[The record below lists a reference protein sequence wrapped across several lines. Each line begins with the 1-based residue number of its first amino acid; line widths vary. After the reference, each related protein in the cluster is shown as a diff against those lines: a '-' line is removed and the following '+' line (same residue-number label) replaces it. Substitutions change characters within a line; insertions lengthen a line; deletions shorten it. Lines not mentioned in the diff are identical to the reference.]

1 MTIAASPDI
10 TLRYQSGP
18 AAHHESPGAAR
29 VRSLDVVR
37 GAVMVL
43 MALDHVR
50 WFVSDA
56 RFDPMDLTQTTV
68 ALFLTR
74 WVTHFCAPAF
84 VFLAGTGAYLHG
96 ERLGS
101 RAELSRFLLTRG
113 AWLVLVEMTVV
124 RLGWTFNADY
134 AHYLFGGVIW
144 MIGWCMIV
152 MAALVWLSPA
162 AVGSFG
168 VAMIAGHNLLD
179 GVLPDVAPTIQGGD
193 WRWLWQIL
201 YLGGPVRL
209 GDGGPVLAVLFVIVP
224 WVGVMA
230 AGYAFGPV
238 VRLSPERRRR
248 LCLRLG
254 AGLVIAFVVLR
265 AANLYGDPR
274 PWGPQRSS
282 AFTALSFVNTT
293 KYPASLL
300 FLLMTLGPTVAILP
314 LLEHARGRAA
324 RALALFGRVPFLY
337 YILHLPLIHGVAVL
351 LALARYGTVIPWLT
365 ANQPMLAPEPP
376 AGYGY
381 GLAVVYAVT
390 VTVVAVLYVPCRWL
404 AAVKERRRD
413 QWLSFL

>member
-1 MTIAASPDI
+1 MTIVASHDI
-10 TLRYQSGP
+10 TSRYTPGSTT
-18 AAHHESPGAAR
+18 HHEAPRAAR

-56 RFDPMDLTQTTV
+56 RFDPTDLTKTTV

-96 ERLGS
+96 ERLGG
-101 RAELSRFLLTRG
+101 RAELSRFLATRG
-113 AWLVLVEMTVV
+113 AWLVLIEMTVV
-124 RLGWTFNADY
+124 RLGWTFNVDY

-152 MAALVWLSPA
+152 MAALAWLPPA
-162 AVGSFG
+162 AVGCFG

-179 GVLPDVAPTIQGGD
+179 GVLPDLAPAAQGGD
-193 WRWLWQIL
+193 WRRLWQIL

-209 GDGGPVLAVLFVIVP
+209 GDGGPVLAVLFVVVP

-238 VRLSPERRRR
+238 MRMSPERRRR
-248 LCLRLG
+248 LCLWLG
-254 AGLVIAFVVLR
+254 AGLVAAFVALR

-274 PWGPQRSS
+274 PWGPQRSP

-314 LLEHARGRAA
+314 LLERARGRAA

-337 YILHLPLIHGVAVL
+337 YVLHLPLIHGVAVL
-351 LALARYGTVIPWLT
+351 LALTRYGTVIPWLT

-390 VTVVAVLYVPCRWL
+390 LIVVAILYVPCRWL
-404 AAVKERRRD
+404 AGVKERRRD
-413 QWLSFL
+413 RWLSFL